1 MDIEPTLKRMDSM
14 MIGSNIRQM
23 GRVELLYTCLS
34 NLVHEVSKD
43 GNDVL
48 LDGLSD
54 YNNPDSRNRV
64 IYHDRSTAQ
73 SEKLQKII
81 DDAVSFLPKC
91 KEGYTHTDDYQL
103 LLRAINEQIKTLSF

>member
-43 GNDVL
+43 GNDAL
-48 LDGLSD
+48 LDGLND
-54 YNNPDSRNRV
+54 YNNPDNRNRV

-91 KEGYTHTDDYQL
+91 KEGYEHTDDYQL
-103 LLRAINEQIKTLSF
+103 LLRAINEQTKTLSF